1 MFGLRFFVD
10 PRSALPIYQQL
21 VNPNG
26 RPQQQG
32 GLYPPGQQ
40 LPSAR
45 ELAGQL
51 AINPNTVA
59 KAFRILEEQGVIERR
74 RGLGTF
80 IAQKPAVAKDLTSLR
95 IKLQELLVEAYHLG
109 VGPQELRQM
118 FETALNNWNKGKEE
132 QRGKGN

>member
-1 MFGLRFFVD
+1 VFGLRFFVD

-21 VNPNG
+21 VN
-26 RPQQQG
+26 QIKAAAAG

-40 LPSAR
+40 LPSVR

-74 RGLGTF
+74 RGLGTL